1 MDEPFGW
8 MKFELVF
15 LGFNG
20 VNHNICSCYFND
32 EKFQGI
38 GIWMNF
44 LESIVRS
51 SLHSSN
57 DNSHCIIVFKH
68 F

>member
-1 MDEPFGW
+1 M
-8 MKFELVF
+8 V
-15 LGFNG
+15 G
-20 VNHNICSCYFND
+20 VNHNICSCYFSD
-32 EKFQGI
+32 EEFQGI

-57 DNSHCIIVFKH
+57 DNSHCIVVSRH

>member
-1 MDEPFGW
+1 MDESFGW

-15 LGFNG
+15 LGSYG
-20 VNHNICSCYFND
+20 VNHNNCYCYFND
-32 EKFQGI
+32 EKFQRI

-51 SLHSSN
+51 SLDSSN
-57 DNSHCIIVFKH
+57 DNFHCIIVSKH